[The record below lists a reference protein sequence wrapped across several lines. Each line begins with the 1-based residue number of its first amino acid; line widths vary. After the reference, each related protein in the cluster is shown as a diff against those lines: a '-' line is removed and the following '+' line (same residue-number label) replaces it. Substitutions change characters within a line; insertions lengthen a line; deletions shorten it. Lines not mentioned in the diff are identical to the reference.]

1 MQNLKDWLSYMPA
14 FMDLVGVVNF
24 RIIVVEQTQNGHWN
38 KGILYNRGY
47 LPTPHTPPS
56 LYLSPSLSTIAPLS
70 LPTTA
75 CVCRG
80 SSLCMCTSLERAATM
95 RTMTYADYHQSTIAY
110 AHYHLLACYM
120 RCRRWMRSRGVRHT
134 GRRRM
139 RSSGVWPGMPSYVCL

>member
-38 KGILYNRGY
+38 KGVLYNRGY

-70 LPTTA
+70 LPQPVHVEARA
-75 CVCRG
+75 CVCVRA
-80 SSLCMCTSLERAATM
+80 SS
-95 RTMTYADYHQSTIAY
+95 
-110 AHYHLLACYM
+110 
-120 RCRRWMRSRGVRHT
+120 VRQ
-134 GRRRM
+134 R
-139 RSSGVWPGMPSYVCL
+139 